1 VPFVQGQ
8 LRGEP
13 LEVVVRTECAHCSQ
27 PMHLEIDSELNYRV
41 REQGADPMVFVPD
54 VDFRK
59 LAEPSITDAF

>member
-1 VPFVQGQ
+1 MQGQ
-8 LRGEP
+8 LTGKP
-13 LEVVVRTECAHCSQ
+13 QEVVVRTECVHCSQ
-27 PMHLEIDSELNYRV
+27 PMHIEIDSGMNYRV